1 MGRASTFLTQMFK
14 CGVLLPLDD
23 VTVTLITS
31 TVSARPLEELQAEQG
46 KLISTTAYITFIQV
60 FKNSVKNYCR
70 TIPTIKNLHNG
81 IFLFYVVVVFF
92 EL

>member
-1 MGRASTFLTQMFK
+1 MFK

-23 VTVTLITS
+23 VTVTHITS
-31 TVSARPLEELQAEQG
+31 TVSAPPLEELQAEQG
-46 KLISTTAYITFIQV
+46 KLISRTAYITFIQV
-60 FKNSVKNYCR
+60 FKNSIKKYCR

-81 IFLFYVVVVFF
+81 IFLFYIFFFFFFFFF

>member
-1 MGRASTFLTQMFK
+1 MFK

-31 TVSARPLEELQAEQG
+31 TVSAPPLEDLQAEQG
-46 KLISTTAYITFIQV
+46 KLISRTAYITFIQV
-60 FKNSVKNYCR
+60 FKNSIKKYCR
-70 TIPTIKNLHNG
+70 TIPIIKNLHNG

>member
-31 TVSARPLEELQAEQG
+31 TVSAPPLEELQAEQG

-70 TIPTIKNLHNG
+70 TIPTIKNFTQWN
-81 IFLFYVVVVFF
+81 FF
-92 EL
+92 VLCCCCFF

>member
-1 MGRASTFLTQMFK
+1 MFK

-46 KLISTTAYITFIQV
+46 KLISTAYITFIQV
-60 FKNSVKNYCR
+60 F
-70 TIPTIKNLHNG
+70 
-81 IFLFYVVVVFF
+81 
-92 EL
+92 